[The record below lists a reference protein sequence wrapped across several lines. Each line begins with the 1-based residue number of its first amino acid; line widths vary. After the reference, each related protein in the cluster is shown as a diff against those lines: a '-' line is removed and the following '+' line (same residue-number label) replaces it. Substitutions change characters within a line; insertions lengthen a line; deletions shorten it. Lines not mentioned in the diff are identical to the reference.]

1 MYEICFKKRVFFLEK
16 ALGYKNDKGIIKN
29 LKIQKIKK

>member
-1 MYEICFKKRVFFLEK
+1 MKFALKRGSFFLEK